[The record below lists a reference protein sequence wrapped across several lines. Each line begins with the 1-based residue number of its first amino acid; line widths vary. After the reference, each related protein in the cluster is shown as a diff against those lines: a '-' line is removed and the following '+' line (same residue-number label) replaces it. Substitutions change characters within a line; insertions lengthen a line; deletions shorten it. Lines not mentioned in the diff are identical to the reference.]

1 MSIAKA
7 IEIIEHEIFNRSTK
21 EKSIKCC
28 KNCKWYNLR
37 EEIQDERGKHEC
49 YGHSLICS
57 PVCLG
62 YEIDKENICDKFEY
76 KGDETAE
83 EIEKQWSRKFFGS
96 DKSTD
101 LLENAI
107 MKSEN
112 Q

>member
-1 MSIAKA
+1 MSIAKT

-37 EEIQDERGKHEC
+37 KEIQDERGKHEC